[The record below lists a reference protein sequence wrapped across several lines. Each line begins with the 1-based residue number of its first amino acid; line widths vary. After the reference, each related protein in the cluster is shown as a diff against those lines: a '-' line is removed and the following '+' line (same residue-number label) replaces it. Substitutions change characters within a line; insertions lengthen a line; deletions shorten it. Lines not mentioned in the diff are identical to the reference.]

1 LYARFAVIRVV
12 LLTDRTP
19 AQVLPGAPPLLLD
32 LKTEHLS
39 VATVAEALALGPDAV
54 LVDAAE
60 NPGQGHAVLHALR
73 ERGPR
78 IPVLVVV
85 ERKDVDRFPWEEVA
99 DDVIFPGA
107 PEGEI
112 RLRFALTR
120 RRTGTGEETA
130 IRLGPI
136 VLDPSTYRVSIEGT
150 PLDLTFKEF
159 ELLRYLAERRGRVFT
174 RPALLREVWGYDF
187 YGGTRTVDVHVRRL
201 RSKLGPAHEGLIET
215 VRGVGYR
222 AADV

>member
-19 AQVLPGAPPLLLD
+19 AQVLPGAPALLLD

-39 VATVAEALALGPDAV
+39 VATVAEALAHGPDAV

>member
-136 VLDPSTYRVSIEGT
+136 VLDPSTYRVSIEGS

-159 ELLRYLAERRGRVFT
+159 ELLRYLAERRGRVVT

-222 AADV
+222 AADL

>member
-1 LYARFAVIRVV
+1 MYARFAVIRVV

-85 ERKDVDRFPWEEVA
+85 ERRDVDRFPWEEVA

-136 VLDPSTYRVSIEGT
+136 VLDPSTYRVSLEGT

-201 RSKLGPAHEGLIET
+201 RSKLGPAHEGLVET

>member
-12 LLTDRTP
+12 LLTDRIP
-19 AQVLPGAPPLLLD
+19 AQVLPGAPPLMLD

-60 NPGQGHAVLHALR
+60 NPGQGHAVLRALR

-99 DDVIFPGA
+99 DDVFYPGA

>member
-1 LYARFAVIRVV
+1 MYPRFAVIRVV

-54 LVDAAE
+54 LVDGAE

-85 ERKDVDRFPWEEVA
+85 ERRDVDRFPWEEVA

-136 VLDPSTYRVSIEGT
+136 VLDPSTYRVSLEGT

-174 RPALLREVWGYDF
+174 RPALLREVWDYDF

-201 RSKLGPAHEGLIET
+201 RSKLGPAHEGLVET

>member
-1 LYARFAVIRVV
+1 MIRVV

-19 AQVLPGAPPLLLD
+19 AEVLPGAPPMLLD

-39 VATVAEALALGPDAV
+39 VAALAGALALEPDVV

-60 NPGQGHAVLHALR
+60 NPGQGHAVLRALR
-73 ERGPR
+73 EREPR
-78 IPVLVVV
+78 VPVLAVI
-85 ERKDVDRFPWEEVA
+85 ERTDVDRFPWEELA
-99 DDVIFPGA
+99 DDAIYPGA

-112 RLRFALTR
+112 RLRFALAR
-120 RRTGTGEETA
+120 RRSGGGDAGT
-130 IRLGPI
+130 IRLGP
-136 VLDPSTYRVSIEGT
+136 VALDPSTYRVTIEGT

-159 ELLRYLAERRGRVFT
+159 ELLRFLAERRGRVFT

-201 RSKLGPAHEGLIET
+201 RAKLGPAHEGLIET

-222 AADV
+222 AADL

>member
-1 LYARFAVIRVV
+1 M
-12 LLTDRTP
+12 LTDRSP
-19 AQVLPGAPPLLLD
+19 AEVLPAAPMLLLD
-32 LKTEHLS
+32 LKVEHLS
-39 VATVAEALALGPDAV
+39 VAAVGEALGLGTDAV

-60 NPGQGHAVLHALR
+60 NPGQGHVVLRALR
-73 ERGPR
+73 ERDPR
-78 IPVLVVV
+78 IPILAVIERRDV
-85 ERKDVDRFPWEEVA
+85 ERFHWEEVA
-99 DDVIFPGA
+99 DEVLFPGA
-107 PEGEI
+107 AEGEI
-112 RLRFALTR
+112 RLRFAITR
-120 RRTGTGEETA
+120 RRTGAVEETT

-136 VLDPSTYRVSIEGT
+136 ALDAGTYRVSIEGA

-201 RSKLGPAHEGLIET
+201 RAKLGPAHENLIET

>member
-1 LYARFAVIRVV
+1 MIRVV

-60 NPGQGHAVLHALR
+60 NPGQGHAVLRALR

-136 VLDPSTYRVSIEGT
+136 VLDPSTYRVSIEGA

>member
-1 LYARFAVIRVV
+1 MYARFAVIRVV
-12 LLTDRTP
+12 LLTDRTL

-73 ERGPR
+73 EGGPR

-120 RRTGTGEETA
+120 RRTGTGEEAA

>member
-60 NPGQGHAVLHALR
+60 NAGQGHAVLHALR

-85 ERKDVDRFPWEEVA
+85 ERRDVDRFPWEEVA

-130 IRLGPI
+130 IHLGPI

-159 ELLRYLAERRGRVFT
+159 QLLRYLAERRGRVFT

-222 AADV
+222 AADA

>member
-1 LYARFAVIRVV
+1 MYARFAVIRVV

-39 VATVAEALALGPDAV
+39 VATVTEALALGPDAV

-85 ERKDVDRFPWEEVA
+85 ERRDVDRFPWEEVA